1 MAKDNSTPPYSHARH
16 GDTDNHAADNNHDNH
31 DEVSLF
37 RQALLDAGVERISKR
52 HRNRAESVRNTPALD
67 SNAATARRRAAETNE
82 QQLHAASR
90 TSDGRVEPVS
100 PSQSLLFALGDIDQ
114 RLIGRLKRGEI
125 EWQAGLDLHG
135 YALEEA
141 RHQVEAFLHDAD
153 AKRQRCVLIVH
164 GKAWSTQAGYPV
176 IKSHVNAWLREWPQ
190 VLAFSSATPSDG
202 GTGAVYVLLK
212 KARQ

>member
-1 MAKDNSTPPYSHARH
+1 MAKDDSAPPHSHATH
-16 GDTDNHAADNNHDNH
+16 NDNDRDD

-37 RQALLDAGVERISKR
+37 RQALHDAGVERISKR
-52 HRNRAESVRNTPALD
+52 HRNRAELKRNTASLD
-67 SNAATARRRAAETNE
+67 NSAATARRRAAEINE
-82 QQLHAASR
+82 QQLHARSR

-135 YALEEA
+135 YTLEEA
-141 RHQVEAFLHDAD
+141 RHQVEEFLHDAD
-153 AKRQRCVLIVH
+153 AKRLRCVLIVH
-164 GKAWSTQAGYPV
+164 GKAWSAQAGYPI

-190 VLAFSSATPSDG
+190 VLAFSSATSSDG

-212 KARQ
+212 KAR